1 MKKGNMS
8 EAVEEAIILW
18 MEAAEPKVSKV
29 RAGNRQLL
37 G

>member
-18 MEAAEPKVSKV
+18 MEAADPKISEV
-29 RAGNRQLL
+29 RTGKRQLL